1 MAVTDN
7 SPNKGRWAEDQYDR
21 LPALAAELV
30 SRQVAVSEAIGREL
44 VVACR
49 YPPTLRSIMTT
60 PAMLSC
66 SERMSDANLL
76 AASPVICD
84 VKSSCER
91 SQQKWRFL
99 TVDRGA
105 KPQPS

>member
-66 SERMSDANLL
+66 SSPAGGDMPRRAMSARAAAAFRVQANEG
-76 AASPVICD
+76 STDDHGQPQCD
-84 VKSSCER
+84 RK
-91 SQQKWRFL
+91 Q
-99 TVDRGA
+99 A
-105 KPQPS
+105 